1 MNFPSTTERGV
12 RGEGPLTRPARARGV
27 TRARARADEEPN
39 RAMDVSDDASASSTR
54 DESYDAAVRE
64 LGKTISGKKRSDPGA
79 VTWEEQFAQLETY
92 VRRTGL
98 KSQMD
103 ALKVIHVAG
112 TKGKGSTC
120 ALVEG
125 ILRARGTRVGTFTS
139 PHLMDVRERFRID
152 GQKVDEETFAR
163 EFWWTYDAVR
173 KTCGDLGMPAYFRFL
188 TLLGLR
194 IFAAAGVE
202 ACVLEVGLGGRLD
215 ATNVVEKP
223 SVCGISSLGMDH
235 VDILGDTLEK
245 IATEKA
251 GIMKPGAP
259 TFTSPQK
266 PEAMASPE
274 RRAAEVGAPLRVAK
288 SLDSY
293 EGGGDVDV
301 GLAGPHQ
308 RVNAGLAVE
317 LVRAWANE
325 TRQPWAAD
333 MEASLERNVLP
344 DFVREGLENTTWPGR
359 SQVMKDP
366 EETNLTF
373 YLDGAHT
380 VESMRHSAE
389 WFANSTHA
397 MTSMDRNVML
407 FNCMEDRNPNELLE
421 PVTDVLTAPNTTL
434 ERAIFSPPD
443 SATSRLDKCGNA
455 KATEWQEKC
464 ARTWDAILEKSQR
477 DAVTDDTRGIV
488 VPSIS
493 QALTLIRKRARDVA
507 PARVN
512 VLVTGS
518 LYLVG
523 DVLRHLKRL
532 V

>member
-1 MNFPSTTERGV
+1 M
-12 RGEGPLTRPARARGV
+12 
-27 TRARARADEEPN
+27 
-39 RAMDVSDDASASSTR
+39 
-54 DESYDAAVRE
+54 
-64 LGKTISGKKRSDPGA
+64 
-79 VTWEEQFAQLETY
+79 ETY

-103 ALKVIHVAG
+103 ALNVIHVAG

-152 GQKVDEETFAR
+152 GEKVDEETFAR
-163 EFWWTYDAVR
+163 EFWWTHDAVR

-266 PEAMASPE
+266 PEAMASLE
-274 RRAAEVGAPLRVAK
+274 RRASEVGAPLRVAK

-317 LVRAWANE
+317 LVR
-325 TRQPWAAD
+325 
-333 MEASLERNVLP
+333 
-344 DFVREGLENTTWPGR
+344 
-359 SQVMKDP
+359 
-366 EETNLTF
+366 
-373 YLDGAHT
+373 
-380 VESMRHSAE
+380 
-389 WFANSTHA
+389 
-397 MTSMDRNVML
+397 
-407 FNCMEDRNPNELLE
+407 
-421 PVTDVLTAPNTTL
+421 
-434 ERAIFSPPD
+434 
-443 SATSRLDKCGNA
+443 
-455 KATEWQEKC
+455 
-464 ARTWDAILEKSQR
+464 
-477 DAVTDDTRGIV
+477 
-488 VPSIS
+488 
-493 QALTLIRKRARDVA
+493 
-507 PARVN
+507 
-512 VLVTGS
+512 
-518 LYLVG
+518 
-523 DVLRHLKRL
+523 
-532 V
+532 